1 MASYSPVF
9 SATFIEYT
17 DAEPNA
23 TFEVPEGFT
32 AVVRDFSIFTY
43 IGAGAAQL
51 TIQNDPDASA
61 LTVAAVNVGGFFQ
74 YDQWQGRVVCP
85 GGGIIGIVG
94 AEGGSGSHI
103 YAGGYLLRNNLT

>member
-1 MASYSPVF
+1 MGYSPVF
-9 SATFIEYT
+9 SASFIEYT

-23 TFEVPEGFT
+23 EFAVPIGFT

-43 IGAGAAQL
+43 VGAGAAQL
-51 TIQNDPDASA
+51 TIQNDEDAAA
-61 LTVAAVNVGGFFQ
+61 LTVAAVSVAGAFV

-94 AEGGSGSHI
+94 TTIGSGNHI
-103 YAGGYLLRNNLT
+103 YAGGYLLRNVAT